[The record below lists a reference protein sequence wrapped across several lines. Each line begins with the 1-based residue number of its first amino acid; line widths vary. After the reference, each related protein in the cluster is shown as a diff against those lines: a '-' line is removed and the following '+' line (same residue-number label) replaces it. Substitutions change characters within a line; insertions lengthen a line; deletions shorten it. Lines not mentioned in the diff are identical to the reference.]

1 MQVKIMINA
10 NDLPYFQSVED
21 EYLKIQNI
29 SKSYILGG
37 TEYIDISYEFDQ
49 HTLRYVLKDFFFIGM
64 KAGIELAFKNKYIK
78 NINK

>member
-10 NDLPYFQSVED
+10 NDLPYFHSVED

-49 HTLRYVLKDFFFIGM
+49 HALRYVLKDFFFIGM

-78 NINK
+78 NLNK